1 MASHNEDVLT
11 TPEPQTSGDES
22 VIELLDGT
30 ADLVTTNVIARNV
43 GELRETLGLRGSI
56 VVNGIV
62 SSDSTPIRSGE
73 SEADRDEV
81 VHVFTD
87 KKGGD
92 NS

>member
-1 MASHNEDVLT
+1 MASTEDVLT
-11 TPEPQTSGDES
+11 TPEPQISGEES

-30 ADLVTTNVIARNV
+30 ADLVTTNVVARNV
-43 GELRETLGLRGSI
+43 GELREALNLRGNV

-62 SSDSTPIRSGE
+62 SSDLTPIRSGE
-73 SEADRDEV
+73 NEADRDEV

-92 NS
+92 KA

>member
-1 MASHNEDVLT
+1 MASNEDVLT
-11 TPEPQTSGDES
+11 TPEPQTSGEES

-30 ADLVTTNVIARNV
+30 ADLVTTNVVARNV
-43 GELRETLGLRGSI
+43 GELRETLGLCGSI